1 MIIVFFI
8 SDLNKI
14 RMDVFKFGGASVNSA
29 EGVRNFHKI
38 AQSYKSESLI
48 VVSAMGKTTNA
59 LEQIVDHFFHKKI
72 DLVQQQFEEVKTY
85 HFGIINELF
94 SETEL
99 ASINKINVLFEN
111 LQAYLQKP
119 ASLNYEFE
127 YDQIV
132 AFGELISTT
141 ILSEYLRTKGVKNQW
156 IDIRRYLK
164 TNDTFGEAK
173 VDWELSRQLLP
184 TAFTFHD
191 TFIYIT
197 QGFIGGTSSN
207 LTTTL
212 GREGSDYTAA
222 ILANVLDARE
232 VSILKDVPG
241 VMNADPKWI
250 PDAKQLKRISYQE
263 AIELAFFGAKVIHPK
278 TIQPIREKKIPM
290 YVRSFINFHEQGTMV
305 STAAIEKSVKTPIFI
320 QKKDQRLISIRPKD
334 YSFVIEENLGR
345 IFSLIAEHRL
355 KVNLTQNSAI
365 SFSLCV
371 DNSKNID
378 KLIEALKEDYEV
390 RYNENLELIT
400 IRHYDTDSINQMV
413 EDRSVLLEQ
422 KSRDTAQYVLECD

>member
-1 MIIVFFI
+1 
-8 SDLNKI
+8 
-14 RMDVFKFGGASVNSA
+14 MDVFKFGGASVNSA
-29 EGVRNFHKI
+29 EGVLNFFKI
-38 AQSYKSESLI
+38 VQSYKNESLI

-59 LEQIVDHFFHKKI
+59 LEQIVDNFFHKKN
-72 DLVQQQFEEVKTY
+72 DLVQKQFEEVKAY
-85 HFGIINELF
+85 HFDIITALFSKDNTLSVEKIDVLFNEL
-94 SETEL
+94 
-99 ASINKINVLFEN
+99 N
-111 LQAYLQKP
+111 AYLQKP

-132 AFGELISTT
+132 AYGELLSTT
-141 ILSEYLRTKGVKNQW
+141 IISEYLRQKGVKNQW
-156 IDIRRYLK
+156 VDIRRYLK

-173 VDWELSRQLLP
+173 IDWELSRQLIP
-184 TAFTFHD
+184 TAFNFHD

-222 ILANVLDARE
+222 ILANILDARE

-241 VMNADPKWI
+241 VMNADPKWL

-278 TIQPIREKKIPM
+278 TIQPLREKNIPM
-290 YVRSFINFHEQGTMV
+290 YVRSFINFFDQGTLV
-305 STAAIEKSVKTPIFI
+305 SEASIEKSAKIPIFI

-334 YSFVIEENLGR
+334 YSFVIEENLGP
-345 IFSLIAEHRL
+345 IFSLIAKYRL

-371 DNSKNID
+371 DNNNKNID
-378 KLIEALKEDYEV
+378 KLIESLKENYEI
-390 RYNENLELIT
+390 RYNDNLELIT
-400 IRHYDTDSINQMV
+400 IRHYDTDSINQMT
-413 EDRSVLLEQ
+413 EGRSILLEQ
-422 KSRDTAQYVLECD
+422 KSRDTAQYVLECDS

>member
-1 MIIVFFI
+1 
-8 SDLNKI
+8 
-14 RMDVFKFGGASVNSA
+14 MDVFKFGGASVNSA
-29 EGVRNFHKI
+29 EGVQNFFKI
-38 AQSYKSESLI
+38 VQSYKNESLI

-59 LEQIVDHFFHKKI
+59 LEQIVDNFFHKKI
-72 DLVQQQFEEVKTY
+72 DLVQKQFEEVKAY
-85 HFGIINELF
+85 HFEIIEPLFSKNDSASFEKIEVLFNELN
-94 SETEL
+94 S
-99 ASINKINVLFEN
+99 
-111 LQAYLQKP
+111 YLKKP

-132 AFGELISTT
+132 AYGELLSTT
-141 ILSEYLRTKGVKNQW
+141 IISEYLRLKGVKNKW
-156 IDIRRYLK
+156 VDIRRYLK
-164 TNDTFGEAK
+164 TNDTFSEAK
-173 VDWELSRQLLP
+173 IDWELSRQLIP
-184 TAFTFHD
+184 KAFTFND

-222 ILANVLDARE
+222 ILANILDAEE

-241 VMNADPKWI
+241 VMNADPKWL

-278 TIQPIREKKIPM
+278 TIQPIREKNIPM
-290 YVRSFINFHEQGTMV
+290 FVRSFINFNEQGTMV
-305 STAAIEKSVKTPIFI
+305 STAPIEKNVKIPIFI
-320 QKKDQRLISIRPKD
+320 QKKDQILISIRPKN
-334 YSFVIEENLGR
+334 YSFVIEENLGP
-345 IFSLIAEHRL
+345 IFSIIAKHRL

-378 KLIEALKEDYEV
+378 KLIETLKTNYEV
-390 RYNENLELIT
+390 RYNDSLELIT
-400 IRHYDTDSINQMV
+400 IRHYDTDSVNRMT
-413 EDRSVLLEQ
+413 EGRNVLLEQ
-422 KSRDTAQYVLECD
+422 KSRDTAQYVLECNS

>member
-1 MIIVFFI
+1 
-8 SDLNKI
+8 
-14 RMDVFKFGGASVNSA
+14 MDVFKFGGASVNSA
-29 EGVRNFHKI
+29 EGVQNFVKI
-38 AQSYKSESLI
+38 VQSYKNESLI

-59 LEQIVDHFFHKKI
+59 LEQIVDHFFHKKS
-72 DLVQQQFEEVKTY
+72 DLVQKQFEEVKAY
-85 HFGIINELF
+85 HFEIIETLFSKNDTSSFEKIEALFNELN
-94 SETEL
+94 T
-99 ASINKINVLFEN
+99 
-111 LQAYLQKP
+111 YLQKP

-132 AFGELISTT
+132 AYGELLSTT
-141 ILSEYLRTKGVKNQW
+141 IISEYLRQRSVKNKW
-156 IDIRRYLK
+156 VDIRRYLK

-173 VDWELSRQLLP
+173 VDWELSRQLIP
-184 TAFTFHD
+184 TAFTFND

-197 QGFIGGTSSN
+197 QGFIGGTTSN

-222 ILANVLDARE
+222 ILANILDAQE

-241 VMNADPKWI
+241 VMNADPKWL

-278 TIQPIREKKIPM
+278 TIQPIREKNIPM
-290 YVRSFINFHEQGTMV
+290 FVRSFINFHEQGTMV
-305 STAAIEKSVKTPIFI
+305 SSAAIEKSVKIPIFI
-320 QKKDQRLISIRPKD
+320 QKKDQILISIRPKN
-334 YSFVIEENLGR
+334 YSFVIEENLGP
-345 IFSLIAEHRL
+345 IFSMIAKYRL

-378 KLIEALKEDYEV
+378 KLIEALKADYEV
-390 RYNENLELIT
+390 RYNDKLELIT
-400 IRHYDTDSINQMV
+400 IRHYDTDSINQMT
-413 EDRSVLLEQ
+413 EGRSILLEQ
-422 KSRDTAQYVLECD
+422 KSRDTAQYVLECE

>member
-1 MIIVFFI
+1 
-8 SDLNKI
+8 
-14 RMDVFKFGGASVNSA
+14 MDVFKFGGASVNST
-29 EGVRNFHKI
+29 EGVQNFFKI
-38 AQSYKSESLI
+38 VQSYKNESLI

-59 LEQIVDHFFHKKI
+59 LEQIVDNFFHKKI
-72 DLVQQQFEEVKTY
+72 DLIQKQFEEIKAY
-85 HFGIINELF
+85 HFGIIETLFSKDDTGSIEKIEALFNELN
-94 SETEL
+94 
-99 ASINKINVLFEN
+99 I
-111 LQAYLQKP
+111 YLQKP

-132 AFGELISTT
+132 AYGELLSTT
-141 ILSEYLRTKGVKNQW
+141 IISEYLRQKGVKNKW
-156 IDIRRYLK
+156 VDIRRYLK
-164 TNDTFGEAK
+164 TNDTFSEAK
-173 VDWELSRQLLP
+173 VDWELSRQLIP
-184 TAFTFHD
+184 TAFTFQD

-222 ILANVLDARE
+222 ILANILDAQE

-241 VMNADPKWI
+241 VMNADPKWL
-250 PDAKQLKRISYQE
+250 PEAKQLKRISYQE

-278 TIQPIREKKIPM
+278 TIQPIREKNIPM
-290 YVRSFINFHEQGTMV
+290 FVRSFINFHEQGTMV
-305 STAAIEKSVKTPIFI
+305 STAPIEKSVKTPIFI
-320 QKKDQRLISIRPKD
+320 QKKKQMLISIRPKD
-334 YSFVIEENLGR
+334 YSFVIEENLGP
-345 IFSLIAEHRL
+345 IFSMIAKHRL

-400 IRHYDTDSINQMV
+400 IRHYDPDSINQMTKA
-413 EDRSVLLEQ
+413 RSILLEQ
-422 KSRDTAQYVLECD
+422 KSRDTAQYVLECE

>member
-1 MIIVFFI
+1 
-8 SDLNKI
+8 
-14 RMDVFKFGGASVNSA
+14 MDVFKFGGASVNSA
-29 EGVRNFHKI
+29 EGVQNFLKI
-38 AQSYKSESLI
+38 VQSYKNESLI

-59 LEQIVDHFFHKKI
+59 LEQIVDNFFHKKT
-72 DLVQQQFEEVKTY
+72 DLVQKQFDEVKAY
-85 HFGIINELF
+85 HFDIIKTLFSKDNSHSIEKIEDLFNEL
-94 SETEL
+94 
-99 ASINKINVLFEN
+99 N
-111 LQAYLQKP
+111 AYLKKP

-132 AFGELISTT
+132 SYGELISTT
-141 ILSEYLRTKGVKNQW
+141 LLSEYLRNKGVKNKW

-164 TNDTFGEAK
+164 TNDIFGEAK
-173 VDWELSRQLLP
+173 VDWKLSRQLLP
-184 TAFTFHD
+184 TAFTFND

-222 ILANVLDARE
+222 ILANVLDAQE

-241 VMNADPKWI
+241 VMNADPKWL

-278 TIQPIREKKIPM
+278 TIQPIREKNIPM
-290 YVRSFINFHEQGTMV
+290 FVRSFINFHEQGTMV
-305 STAAIEKSVKTPIFI
+305 STAAIDKNVKTPIFI

-334 YSFVIEENLGR
+334 YSFVIEENLGP
-345 IFSLIAEHRL
+345 IFSIIAEHRL

-371 DNSKNID
+371 DNHKNID

-400 IRHYDTDSINQMV
+400 IRHYNDESIKQMT
-413 EDRSVLLEQ
+413 ENRMILLEQ
-422 KSRDTAQYVLECD
+422 KSRDTAQYVLECKV

>member
-1 MIIVFFI
+1 
-8 SDLNKI
+8 
-14 RMDVFKFGGASVNSA
+14 MDVFKFGGASVNSA
-29 EGVRNFHKI
+29 EGVQNFFKI
-38 AQSYKSESLI
+38 VQSYKNESLI

-59 LEQIVDHFFHKKI
+59 LEQIVDYFFHKKI
-72 DLVQQQFEEVKTY
+72 DLVQKQFEEVKAY
-85 HFGIINELF
+85 HFEIIEALFSKKDTGSFEKIEILFNELN
-94 SETEL
+94 T
-99 ASINKINVLFEN
+99 
-111 LQAYLQKP
+111 YLQKP

-132 AFGELISTT
+132 AYGELLSTT
-141 ILSEYLRTKGVKNQW
+141 IISEYLRQKGVKNKW
-156 IDIRRYLK
+156 VDIRRYLK

-173 VDWELSRQLLP
+173 VDWELSRQLIP
-184 TAFTFHD
+184 TAFTFND

-197 QGFIGGTSSN
+197 QGFIGGTTSN

-222 ILANVLDARE
+222 ILANILDAEE

-278 TIQPIREKKIPM
+278 TIQPLREKNIPM
-290 YVRSFINFHEQGTMV
+290 FVRSFINFNEQGTMV
-305 STAAIEKSVKTPIFI
+305 STAPIEKNVKIPIFI
-320 QKKDQRLISIRPKD
+320 QKKDQILISIRPKN
-334 YSFVIEENLGR
+334 YSFVIEENLGP
-345 IFSLIAEHRL
+345 IFSMIAKHRL

-378 KLIEALKEDYEV
+378 KLIKALKADYEV
-390 RYNENLELIT
+390 RYNDSLELIT
-400 IRHYDTDSINQMV
+400 IRHYDTDSIKQMT
-413 EDRSVLLEQ
+413 EGRSILLEQ
-422 KSRDTAQYVLECD
+422 KSRDTAQYVLECK

>member
-1 MIIVFFI
+1 
-8 SDLNKI
+8 
-14 RMDVFKFGGASVNSA
+14 MDVFKFGGASVNSA
-29 EGVRNFHKI
+29 EGVQNFFKI
-38 AQSYKSESLI
+38 VQSYKNESLI

-59 LEQIVDHFFHKKI
+59 LEQIVDNFFHKKL
-72 DLVQQQFEEVKTY
+72 DLVQKQFEEVKAY
-85 HFGIINELF
+85 HFEIIESLFSKKDAGSFEKIEALFNELN
-94 SETEL
+94 T
-99 ASINKINVLFEN
+99 
-111 LQAYLQKP
+111 YLQKP

-132 AFGELISTT
+132 AYGELLSTT
-141 ILSEYLRTKGVKNQW
+141 IISEYLRQKGVKNKW
-156 IDIRRYLK
+156 VDIRRYLK

-173 VDWELSRQLLP
+173 VDWELSRQLIP
-184 TAFTFHD
+184 TAFTFND

-197 QGFIGGTSSN
+197 QGFIGGTTSN

-222 ILANVLDARE
+222 ILANILDAQE

-241 VMNADPKWI
+241 VMNADPKWL

-278 TIQPIREKKIPM
+278 TIQPIREKNIPM
-290 YVRSFINFHEQGTMV
+290 FVRSFINFHEQGTMV
-305 STAAIEKSVKTPIFI
+305 SAAAIEKSVKIPIFI
-320 QKKDQRLISIRPKD
+320 QKKDQMLISIRPKD
-334 YSFVIEENLGR
+334 YSFVIEENLGP
-345 IFSLIAEHRL
+345 IFSMIAKYRL

-378 KLIEALKEDYEV
+378 KLIKALKADYEV
-390 RYNENLELIT
+390 RYNDSLELIT
-400 IRHYDTDSINQMV
+400 IRHYDTDSIKQMT
-413 EDRSVLLEQ
+413 EGRSILLEQ
-422 KSRDTAQYVLECD
+422 KSRDTAQYVLECNS

>member
-1 MIIVFFI
+1 
-8 SDLNKI
+8 
-14 RMDVFKFGGASVNSA
+14 MDVFKFGGASVNSA
-29 EGVRNFHKI
+29 EGVRNFAKI
-38 AQSYKSESLI
+38 VQSYKSESLI

-59 LEQIVDHFFHKKI
+59 LEEIVDNFFHKKTA
-72 DLVQQQFEEVKTY
+72 LVHKQFEVIKTY
-85 HFGIINELF
+85 HLGIINEVFSKEDSISKAKIETLF
-94 SETEL
+94 NELET
-99 ASINKINVLFEN
+99 
-111 LQAYLQKP
+111 YLKKP

-132 AFGELISTT
+132 AYGELLSTT
-141 ILSEYLRTKGVKNQW
+141 IISEYLRHRGIKNQW

-173 VDWELSRQLLP
+173 VDWELSRKLLP
-184 TAFTFHD
+184 SAFTFQD

-232 VSILKDVPG
+232 VSIWKDVPG
-241 VMNADPKWI
+241 IMNADPKWL
-250 PDAKQLKRISYQE
+250 PDAKQLKRISYRE

-278 TIQPIREKKIPM
+278 TIQPIKEKNIPM
-290 YVRSFINFHEQGTMV
+290 HVRSFVNFYDPGTLV
-305 STAAIEKSVKTPIFI
+305 SSASIEKNSKVPIFI

-334 YSFVIEENLGR
+334 YSFIIEENLGA
-345 IFSLIAEHRL
+345 IFSLIAKYRL

-371 DNSKNID
+371 DNKNKNIN
-378 KLIEALKEDYEV
+378 KLIEALKVDYEV

-400 IRHYDTDSINQMV
+400 IRHYDEEAIDKMTKGRSI
-413 EDRSVLLEQ
+413 LLEQ
-422 KSRDTAQYVLECD
+422 KSRDTAQYVLECQ

>member
-1 MIIVFFI
+1 
-8 SDLNKI
+8 
-14 RMDVFKFGGASVNSA
+14 MDVFKFGGASVNSA
-29 EGVRNFHKI
+29 EGVKNFVKI
-38 AQSYKSESLI
+38 VQSYKNESII

-59 LEQIVDHFFHKKI
+59 LEGIVDNFFHKE
-72 DLVQQQFEEVKTY
+72 DLLVQKQFQEVKTY
-85 HFGIINELF
+85 HFGIINKLF
-94 SETEL
+94 SKKGALSISKIEAIFDEL
-99 ASINKINVLFEN
+99 ES
-111 LQAYLQKP
+111 YLKKP

-132 AFGELISTT
+132 AYGELLSTT
-141 ILSEYLRTKGVKNQW
+141 VISEYLLHSGIKNRW
-156 IDIRRYLK
+156 VDIRRYLK

-173 VDWELSRQLLP
+173 VNWELSRNLLP
-184 TAFTFHD
+184 NAFTFQD

-197 QGFIGGTSSN
+197 QGFIGGTTSN

-222 ILANVLDARE
+222 ILANILNARE
-232 VSILKDVPG
+232 VSIWKDVPG
-241 VMNADPKWI
+241 IMNADPKWL

-278 TIQPIREKKIPM
+278 TIQPIREKNIPM
-290 YVRSFINFHEQGTMV
+290 YVRSFVNFFDQGTIV
-305 STAAIEKSVKTPIFI
+305 SSASAEKKNKIPIFI

-334 YSFVIEENLGR
+334 YSFVIEENLGP
-345 IFSLIAEHRL
+345 IFSLIAKYRL

-371 DNSKNID
+371 DNKNKNID

-390 RYNENLELIT
+390 RYNANLELIT
-400 IRHYDTDSINQMV
+400 IRHYNSDSIKQMT
-413 EDRSVLLEQ
+413 EDRTILLEQ
-422 KSRDTAQYVLECD
+422 KSRDTAQYVLECN

>member
-1 MIIVFFI
+1 
-8 SDLNKI
+8 
-14 RMDVFKFGGASVNSA
+14 MDVFKFGGASVNSA
-29 EGVRNFHKI
+29 EGVKNFLKI
-38 AQSYKSESLI
+38 VQSYKNESLI

-59 LEQIVDHFFHKKI
+59 LEQIVDNFFHKKT
-72 DLVQQQFEEVKTY
+72 DLVQKQFDEVKAY
-85 HFGIINELF
+85 HFDIIKALF
-94 SETEL
+94 SKDNSH
-99 ASINKINVLFEN
+99 SIEKIEDLFN
-111 LQAYLQKP
+111 DLNAYLKKP

-132 AFGELISTT
+132 SYGELISTT
-141 ILSEYLRTKGVKNQW
+141 LLSEYLRHKGVKNKW

-173 VDWELSRQLLP
+173 VDWKLSRQLLP
-184 TAFTFHD
+184 SAFTFND

-222 ILANVLDARE
+222 ILANVLDAQE

-241 VMNADPKWI
+241 VMNADPKWL

-278 TIQPIREKKIPM
+278 TIQPIREKNIPM
-290 YVRSFINFHEQGTMV
+290 FVRSFINFHEQGTMV
-305 STAAIEKSVKTPIFI
+305 STAAIDKSVKTPIFI

-334 YSFVIEENLGR
+334 YSFVIEENLGP
-345 IFSLIAEHRL
+345 IFSIIAEHRL

-371 DNSKNID
+371 DNNKNID
-378 KLIEALKEDYEV
+378 KLIEALKENYEV

-400 IRHYDTDSINQMV
+400 IRHYNDESIKQMT
-413 EDRSVLLEQ
+413 EERNILLEQ
-422 KSRDTAQYVLECD
+422 KSRDTAQYVLECN

>member
-1 MIIVFFI
+1 
-8 SDLNKI
+8 
-14 RMDVFKFGGASVNSA
+14 MDVFKFGGASVNSA
-29 EGVRNFHKI
+29 EGVQNFFKI
-38 AQSYKSESLI
+38 VQSYKNESLI

-59 LEQIVDHFFHKKI
+59 LEQIVDYFFHKKI
-72 DLVQQQFEEVKTY
+72 DLVQKQFEEVKAY
-85 HFGIINELF
+85 HFEIIEVLF
-94 SETEL
+94 SEKDTDSFEKIDGLFNEL
-99 ASINKINVLFEN
+99 NTYI
-111 LQAYLQKP
+111 QKP

-132 AFGELISTT
+132 AYGELLSTT
-141 ILSEYLRTKGVKNQW
+141 IISEYLSKNGVKNKW
-156 IDIRRYLK
+156 VDIRRYLK

-173 VDWELSRQLLP
+173 VDWELSRQLIP
-184 TAFTFHD
+184 TAFTFND

-222 ILANVLDARE
+222 ILANILDAEE

-241 VMNADPKWI
+241 VMNADPKWL

-278 TIQPIREKKIPM
+278 TIQPLREKNIPM
-290 YVRSFINFHEQGTMV
+290 FVRSFINFHEQGTMV
-305 STAAIEKSVKTPIFI
+305 STVPIEKSMKIPIFI
-320 QKKDQRLISIRPKD
+320 QKKDQILISIRPKN
-334 YSFVIEENLGR
+334 YSFVIEENLGP
-345 IFSLIAEHRL
+345 IFSIIAKHRL

-378 KLIEALKEDYEV
+378 KLIKALKADYEV
-390 RYNENLELIT
+390 RYNDSLELIT
-400 IRHYDTDSINQMV
+400 IRHYDTDSIKQMT
-413 EDRSVLLEQ
+413 EGRSILLEQ
-422 KSRDTAQYVLECD
+422 RSRDTAQYILECNS

>member
-1 MIIVFFI
+1 
-8 SDLNKI
+8 
-14 RMDVFKFGGASVNSA
+14 MDVFKFGGASVNSA
-29 EGVRNFHKI
+29 EGVRNFCKI
-38 AQSYKSESLI
+38 AQSYRSESLI

-59 LEQIVDHFFHKKI
+59 LEQIVDNFFHKKT
-72 DLVQQQFEEVKTY
+72 DLVQQQFVDIKTY

-94 SETEL
+94 SKNDS
-99 ASINKINVLFEN
+99 ASVDKINRLFDN
-111 LQAYLQKP
+111 LNVYLEKS

-132 AFGELISTT
+132 AYGELISTT
-141 ILSEYLRTKGVKNQW
+141 ILSEYLRNKGVKNQW
-156 IDIRRYLK
+156 VDIRRYLK

-184 TAFTFHD
+184 TAFTFQD

-222 ILANVLDARE
+222 ILANVLDAQE

-241 VMNADPKWI
+241 VMNADPKWL

-278 TIQPIREKKIPM
+278 TIQPIREKNIPM
-290 YVRSFINFHEQGTMV
+290 FVRSFINFHEQGTMV

-334 YSFVIEENLGR
+334 YSFIIEENLGP
-345 IFSLIAEHRL
+345 IFSMIAKHRL

-378 KLIEALKEDYEV
+378 QLIEALKEDYEV

-400 IRHYDTDSINQMV
+400 IRHYDDESINQMT
-413 EDRSVLLEQ
+413 EGRSILLEQ
-422 KSRDTAQYVLECD
+422 KSRDTAQYVLECKV

>member
-1 MIIVFFI
+1 
-8 SDLNKI
+8 
-14 RMDVFKFGGASVNSA
+14 MDVFKFGGASVNSA
-29 EGVRNFHKI
+29 EGVQNFVKI
-38 AQSYKSESLI
+38 VQSYKNESLI

-59 LEQIVDHFFHKKI
+59 LEQIVDHFFHKKS
-72 DLVQQQFEEVKTY
+72 DLVQKQFEEVKAY
-85 HFGIINELF
+85 HFEIIETLFSKNDTSSFEKIEALFNELN
-94 SETEL
+94 T
-99 ASINKINVLFEN
+99 
-111 LQAYLQKP
+111 YLQKP

-132 AFGELISTT
+132 AYGELLSTT
-141 ILSEYLRTKGVKNQW
+141 IISEYLRQRSVKNKW
-156 IDIRRYLK
+156 VDIRRYLK

-173 VDWELSRQLLP
+173 VDWELSRQLIP
-184 TAFTFHD
+184 TAFTFND

-197 QGFIGGTSSN
+197 QGFIGGTTSN

-222 ILANVLDARE
+222 ILANILDAQE

-241 VMNADPKWI
+241 VMNADPKWL

-278 TIQPIREKKIPM
+278 TIQPIREKNIPM
-290 YVRSFINFHEQGTMV
+290 FVRSFINFHEQGTMV
-305 STAAIEKSVKTPIFI
+305 SSAAIEKSVKIPIFI
-320 QKKDQRLISIRPKD
+320 QKKDQILISIRPKN
-334 YSFVIEENLGR
+334 YSFVIEENLGP
-345 IFSLIAEHRL
+345 IFSMIAKYRL

-378 KLIEALKEDYEV
+378 KLIEALKADYEV
-390 RYNENLELIT
+390 RYNDKLELIT
-400 IRHYDTDSINQMV
+400 IRHYDTDSINQMT
-413 EDRSVLLEQ
+413 EGRSILLEQ
-422 KSRDTAQYVLECD
+422 KSRDTAQYILECDS

>member
-1 MIIVFFI
+1 
-8 SDLNKI
+8 
-14 RMDVFKFGGASVNSA
+14 MDIFKFGGASVNSV
-29 EGVRNFHKI
+29 EGVQNFYKI
-38 AQSYKSESLI
+38 VQSYKNESLI

-59 LEQIVDHFFHKKI
+59 LEQIVDAFFHKKS
-72 DLVQQQFEEVKTY
+72 DLVQQQFENVKTY
-85 HFGIINELF
+85 HFDIINELF
-94 SETEL
+94 SKKTST
-99 ASINKINVLFEN
+99 SIDKINALFDD
-111 LQAYLQKP
+111 LYTYLQKP

-132 AFGELISTT
+132 AYGELLSTT
-141 ILSEYLRTKGVKNQW
+141 IISEYLRTKGVKNQW

-184 TAFTFHD
+184 TAFTFQD

-207 LTTTL
+207 LSTTL

-222 ILANVLDARE
+222 ILANVLDAQE

-241 VMNADPKWI
+241 VMNADPKWL

-278 TIQPIREKKIPM
+278 TIQPIQEKNIPM
-290 YVRSFINFHEQGTMV
+290 FVRSFINFHEQGTMV
-305 STAAIEKSVKTPIFI
+305 SAAAIDKNIKTPIFI
-320 QKKDQRLISIRPKD
+320 QKKDQMLISIRPKN
-334 YSFVIEENLGR
+334 YSFVIEENLGP
-345 IFSLIAEHRL
+345 IFSMIAKHRL

-378 KLIEALKEDYEV
+378 KLIKALKADYEV
-390 RYNENLELIT
+390 RYNDKLELIT
-400 IRHYDTDSINQMV
+400 IRHYNTDSINQMT
-413 EDRSVLLEQ
+413 EGRNILLEQ
-422 KSRDTAQYVLECD
+422 KSRDTAQYVLECDS

>member
-1 MIIVFFI
+1 
-8 SDLNKI
+8 
-14 RMDVFKFGGASVNSA
+14 MDVFKFGGASVNST
-29 EGVRNFHKI
+29 EGVKNFFKI
-38 AQSYKSESLI
+38 VQSYKNESLI

-59 LEQIVDHFFHKKI
+59 LEQIVDLFFHKKK
-72 DLVQQQFEEVKTY
+72 DLAESLFKEVKTY
-85 HFGIINELF
+85 HFDIINDLF
-94 SETEL
+94 LEKDTT
-99 ASINKINVLFEN
+99 SIEKINVLFDT
-111 LQAYLQKP
+111 LHAYIQKP

-132 AFGELISTT
+132 AYGELLSTT
-141 ILSEYLRTKGVKNQW
+141 IISEYLRTKGVKNQW

-232 VSILKDVPG
+232 VCILKDVPG
-241 VMNADPKWI
+241 IMNADPKWL
-250 PDAKQLKRISYQE
+250 PDAKHLKRISYQE

-278 TIQPIREKKIPM
+278 TIQPIREKNIPM
-290 YVRSFINFHEQGTMV
+290 YVRSFMNFFDHGTLV
-305 STAAIEKSVKTPIFI
+305 SEASIEKKNKIPIFI
-320 QKKDQRLISIRPKD
+320 QKKNQRLISIRPKD
-334 YSFVIEENLGR
+334 YSFIIEENLGA
-345 IFSLIAEHRL
+345 IFAIIAKYRL
-355 KVNLTQNSAI
+355 KVSLTQNSAI

-371 DNSKNID
+371 DNDNKNID
-378 KLIEALKEDYEV
+378 KLIESLKENYEV
-390 RYNENLELIT
+390 RYNDNLELIT
-400 IRHYDTDSINQMV
+400 IRNYDTHAILQMT
-413 EDRSVLLEQ
+413 DNRNILLEQ
-422 KSRDTAQYVLECD
+422 KSRDTAQYVLQCE

>member
-1 MIIVFFI
+1 
-8 SDLNKI
+8 
-14 RMDVFKFGGASVNSA
+14 MDVFKFGGASVNSA
-29 EGVRNFHKI
+29 EGVQNFVKI
-38 AQSYKSESLI
+38 VQSYKNESLI

-59 LEQIVDHFFHKKI
+59 LEQIVDNFFNKKI
-72 DLVQQQFEEVKTY
+72 DLVQKQLEEVKAY
-85 HFGIINELF
+85 HFEIIESLFSKTDTSSFEKIEALFNELN
-94 SETEL
+94 T
-99 ASINKINVLFEN
+99 
-111 LQAYLQKP
+111 YLQKP

-132 AFGELISTT
+132 AYGELLSTT
-141 ILSEYLRTKGVKNQW
+141 IISEYLRHRGVKNKW
-156 IDIRRYLK
+156 VDIRRYLK

-173 VDWELSRQLLP
+173 VDWELSRQLIP
-184 TAFTFHD
+184 TAFTFND

-197 QGFIGGTSSN
+197 QGFIGGTTSN

-222 ILANVLDARE
+222 ILANILDAEE

-241 VMNADPKWI
+241 VMNADPKWL

-278 TIQPIREKKIPM
+278 TIQPIREKNIPM
-290 YVRSFINFHEQGTMV
+290 FVRSFINFHEQGTMV
-305 STAAIEKSVKTPIFI
+305 SAAAIEKSAKIPIFI
-320 QKKDQRLISIRPKD
+320 QKKDQMLISIRPKD
-334 YSFVIEENLGR
+334 YSFVLEENLGP
-345 IFSLIAEHRL
+345 IFSMIAKYRL

-378 KLIEALKEDYEV
+378 KLIDALKADYEV
-390 RYNENLELIT
+390 RYNDKLELIT
-400 IRHYDTDSINQMV
+400 IRHYDTDSINQMT
-413 EDRSVLLEQ
+413 EGRSILLEQ
-422 KSRDTAQYVLECD
+422 KSRDTAQYVLECDS

>member
-1 MIIVFFI
+1 
-8 SDLNKI
+8 
-14 RMDVFKFGGASVNSA
+14 MDVFKFGGASVNSA
-29 EGVRNFHKI
+29 EGVQNFFKI
-38 AQSYKSESLI
+38 VQSYKNESLI

-59 LEQIVDHFFHKKI
+59 LEQIVDNFFHKKD
-72 DLVQQQFEEVKTY
+72 DLVQKQFEEVKAY
-85 HFGIINELF
+85 HFEIIEALFSKTDTGSFEKIEALFNELN
-94 SETEL
+94 T
-99 ASINKINVLFEN
+99 
-111 LQAYLQKP
+111 YLQKP

-132 AFGELISTT
+132 AYGELLSTT
-141 ILSEYLRTKGVKNQW
+141 IISEYLRQKGVKNKW
-156 IDIRRYLK
+156 VDIRRYLK

-173 VDWELSRQLLP
+173 VDWELSRQLIP
-184 TAFTFHD
+184 TAFTFND

-197 QGFIGGTSSN
+197 QGFIGGTTSN

-222 ILANVLDARE
+222 ILANILDAKE

-241 VMNADPKWI
+241 VMNADPKWL

-278 TIQPIREKKIPM
+278 TIQPIREKNIPM
-290 YVRSFINFHEQGTMV
+290 FVRSFINFHEQGTMV
-305 STAAIEKSVKTPIFI
+305 SSAAIEKSAKIPIFI
-320 QKKDQRLISIRPKD
+320 QKKDQILISIRPKN
-334 YSFVIEENLGR
+334 YSFVIEENLGP
-345 IFSLIAEHRL
+345 IFSMIAKYRL

-378 KLIEALKEDYEV
+378 KLIEALKADYEV
-390 RYNENLELIT
+390 RYNDKLELIT
-400 IRHYDTDSINQMV
+400 IRHYDTDSINQMT
-413 EDRSVLLEQ
+413 EGRNILLEQ
-422 KSRDTAQYVLECD
+422 KSRDTAQYVLECDS

>member
-1 MIIVFFI
+1 
-8 SDLNKI
+8 
-14 RMDVFKFGGASVNSA
+14 MDVFKFGGASVNSA
-29 EGVRNFHKI
+29 EGVQNFFKI
-38 AQSYKSESLI
+38 VQSYKNESLI

-59 LEQIVDHFFHKKI
+59 LEQIVDNFFHKKS
-72 DLVQQQFEEVKTY
+72 DLVQKQLEEVKAY
-85 HFGIINELF
+85 HFEIIETLFSKKDTSSFEKIEALFNELN
-94 SETEL
+94 T
-99 ASINKINVLFEN
+99 
-111 LQAYLQKP
+111 YLQKP

-132 AFGELISTT
+132 AYGELLSTT
-141 ILSEYLRTKGVKNQW
+141 IISEYLRQRSVKNKW
-156 IDIRRYLK
+156 VDIRRYLK

-173 VDWELSRQLLP
+173 VDWELSRQLIP
-184 TAFTFHD
+184 TAFTFND

-197 QGFIGGTSSN
+197 QGFIGGTTSN

-222 ILANVLDARE
+222 ILANILDAQE

-241 VMNADPKWI
+241 VMNADPKWL

-278 TIQPIREKKIPM
+278 TIQPIREKNIPM
-290 YVRSFINFHEQGTMV
+290 FVRSFINFHEQGTMV
-305 STAAIEKSVKTPIFI
+305 SSAAIEKSVKIPIFI
-320 QKKDQRLISIRPKD
+320 QKKDQILISIRPKN
-334 YSFVIEENLGR
+334 YSFVIEENLGP
-345 IFSLIAEHRL
+345 IFSMIAKYRL

-378 KLIEALKEDYEV
+378 KLIEALKADYEV
-390 RYNENLELIT
+390 RYNDKLELIT
-400 IRHYDTDSINQMV
+400 IRHYDTDSINQMT
-413 EDRSVLLEQ
+413 EGRRILLEQ
-422 KSRDTAQYVLECD
+422 KSRDTAQYVLECDS

>member
-1 MIIVFFI
+1 
-8 SDLNKI
+8 
-14 RMDVFKFGGASVNSA
+14 MDVFKFGGASVNSA
-29 EGVRNFHKI
+29 EGVQNFLKI
-38 AQSYKSESLI
+38 VQSYKNESLI

-59 LEQIVDHFFHKKI
+59 LEQIVDNFFHKKT
-72 DLVQQQFEEVKTY
+72 DLVQKQFDEVKAY
-85 HFGIINELF
+85 HFDIIKTLFSKDNSHSIEKIEDLFNEL
-94 SETEL
+94 
-99 ASINKINVLFEN
+99 N
-111 LQAYLQKP
+111 AYLKKP

-132 AFGELISTT
+132 SYGELISTT
-141 ILSEYLRTKGVKNQW
+141 LLSEYLRNKGVKNKW

-173 VDWELSRQLLP
+173 VDWKLSRQLLP
-184 TAFTFHD
+184 TAFTFND

-222 ILANVLDARE
+222 ILANVLDAQE

-241 VMNADPKWI
+241 VMNADPKWL

-278 TIQPIREKKIPM
+278 TIQPIREKNIPM
-290 YVRSFINFHEQGTMV
+290 FVRSFINFHEQGTMV
-305 STAAIEKSVKTPIFI
+305 STAAIDKNVKTPIFI

-334 YSFVIEENLGR
+334 YSFVIEENLGP
-345 IFSLIAEHRL
+345 IFSIIAEHRL

-371 DNSKNID
+371 DNHKNID

-400 IRHYDTDSINQMV
+400 IRHYNDESIKQMT
-413 EDRSVLLEQ
+413 ENRMILLEQ
-422 KSRDTAQYVLECD
+422 KSRDTAQYVLECKV

>member
-1 MIIVFFI
+1 
-8 SDLNKI
+8 
-14 RMDVFKFGGASVNSA
+14 MDIFKFGGASVNSV
-29 EGVRNFHKI
+29 EGVQNFYKI
-38 AQSYKSESLI
+38 VQSYKNESLI

-59 LEQIVDHFFHKKI
+59 LEQIVDAFFHKKS
-72 DLVQQQFEEVKTY
+72 DLVQQQFENVKTY
-85 HFGIINELF
+85 HFDIINELF
-94 SETEL
+94 SKKTST
-99 ASINKINVLFEN
+99 SIDKINALFDD
-111 LQAYLQKP
+111 LYTYLQKP

-132 AFGELISTT
+132 AYGELLSTT
-141 ILSEYLRTKGVKNQW
+141 IISEYLRTKGVKNQW

-184 TAFTFHD
+184 TAFTFQD

-207 LTTTL
+207 LSTTL

-222 ILANVLDARE
+222 ILANILDAQE

-241 VMNADPKWI
+241 VMNADPKWL

-278 TIQPIREKKIPM
+278 TIQPIQEKNIPM
-290 YVRSFINFHEQGTMV
+290 FVRSFINFHEQGTMV
-305 STAAIEKSVKTPIFI
+305 SAAAIDKNIKTPIFI
-320 QKKDQRLISIRPKD
+320 QKKDQMLISIRPKN
-334 YSFVIEENLGR
+334 YSFVIEENLGP
-345 IFSLIAEHRL
+345 IFSMIAKHRL

-378 KLIEALKEDYEV
+378 KLIKALKADYEV
-390 RYNENLELIT
+390 RYNDKLELIT
-400 IRHYDTDSINQMV
+400 IRHYDTDSINQMT
-413 EDRSVLLEQ
+413 EGRNILLEQ
-422 KSRDTAQYVLECD
+422 KSRDTAQYVLECDS